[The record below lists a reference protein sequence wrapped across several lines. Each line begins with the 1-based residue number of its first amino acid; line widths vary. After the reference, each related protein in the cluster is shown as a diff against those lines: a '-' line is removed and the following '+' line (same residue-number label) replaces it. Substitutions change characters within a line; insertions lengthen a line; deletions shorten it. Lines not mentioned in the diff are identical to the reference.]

1 MKAVAG
7 RSPVFF
13 NPSIAFCRQ
22 STDFLCH
29 TVLSPPYIVSPVSVL
44 RSCSS
49 PISSN
54 CSRGI
59 TTVSAAASSSVVAD
73 VDADAV
79 DLSKGLKELY
89 KGCKSWKWNGYDIN
103 FIVRTSD
110 LNPDSPPLLLV
121 HGFGASVGHWRR
133 YAYISKSSQFRS
145 LNWSK
150 FQTMIH
156 ILSNLGKKN

>member
-13 NPSIAFCRQ
+13 NRSIAFCRQ